1 MRGRPTKGGPEA
13 SKASEGRR
21 SLFRRWMQL
30 SLTGRMFLLVV
41 IAVLPALVIQ
51 AVNEYALRTAREDEI
66 RQRVIQ
72 ITKQFGEEIQAIR
85 AGASQLL
92 VALGEL
98 DEVQKRDA
106 KECGASFA
114 KLKARFESYVRIG
127 AADEAGNVFCSSQ
140 PTMEP
145 SVAETEFFKRSITG
159 DGLAVGN
166 FFTDPTTGEKMIH
179 FSERFYGPNGKV
191 AGVVFA
197 GLDLKWLAEHLKERG
212 LTSSQSILIA
222 DRLGN
227 IVARLPNGEALVGKN
242 MRKSHEEIM
251 DGNTAGWEEAA
262 GVDGLTR
269 IFGYVPV
276 ALPPKD
282 FFLSAGQAK
291 AEAMEPI
298 EAATKRGILLIL
310 LGLLAAMYLAWVGGR
325 RFIKRPIANLLEA
338 TTEWGKGHYD
348 ARVKV
353 DDRAS
358 EIGRLGVAFNDMA
371 DALAAR
377 HAAQQRA
384 EEELR
389 HLNATLES
397 RIGRRT
403 LELEEANRAKS
414 QFLAKMSHEIRT
426 PVNGVLGML
435 ELVKQTKLDARQQR
449 YLDTARRSAETLL
462 GIINGILDISKIEAG
477 KIELE
482 QAPFDLRDLVEEAT
496 ETFADVA
503 YGKGLELT
511 CTIPAS
517 LPTALIGDA
526 GRLRQILTNLIGN
539 AIKFTEKGEV
549 GIRVEAVEADA
560 GSAFIAFDVT
570 DSGIGIPTDKQ
581 RHIFDAFAQADSST
595 TRRYGG
601 TGLGLS
607 IAKQLCEMMGGTIDL
622 TSESGRGSTFRFTA
636 RFGRQT
642 EAAKTVDAD
651 ASMLQGMSVL
661 VIEDNAVRRRN
672 LKDQLLSWGIRV
684 GEAENGA
691 AALAELRA
699 STARSE
705 RFDTAIIDSD
715 LPDVNGIDLLRTIK
729 ADPVNAD
736 LRIIM
741 LTSRDHEIDEFGDM
755 RAYVSATLSKPV
767 RQSALRNCLAA
778 VESGLDAAPQ
788 PSELPPAPPPEGVA
802 GARVLLVEDNPV
814 NLEVAVGILESF
826 GCKVETATNGV
837 EALERY
843 ASGEYGLIFMDCQM
857 PEMDGFEATAEIRKH
872 ETNTDRRTPIV
883 ALTASAIEGDREQ
896 CLASGMDDYVP
907 KPFTTEQMRSA
918 LVTWLSPATR
928 GTGKR
933 DHLTLVASARPPT
946 PAPAAPAPAP
956 IAVPMPTEP
965 IDSAVLDNLAQLQRE
980 GRPDIVN
987 RVITLFL
994 ESAPALLKDLQE
1006 GAARGDAALLHR
1018 ASHTLKSASANVGAA
1033 LLSAHC
1039 RELEAMARAGSISD
1053 AAGRV
1058 ETIIEDYRRA
1068 QAALTA
1074 RLPRVA

>member
-1 MRGRPTKGGPEA
+1 MRGRPTDSGPQA
-13 SKASEGRR
+13 RKVKEGPQ
-21 SLFRRWMQL
+21 SIFRRWMQL

-98 DEVQKRDA
+98 DEVQKRDS
-106 KECGASFA
+106 KECGATFA

-127 AADEAGNVFCSSQ
+127 AADDAGNVFCSSG
-140 PTMEP
+140 PIMEP

-166 FFTDPTTGEKMIH
+166 FFIDPNTGEKMIH
-179 FSERFYGPNGKV
+179 FAERFYGANGKV

-227 IVARLPNGEALVGKN
+227 IIARLPNGDALVGKN

-262 GVDGLTR
+262 GVDGVAR
-269 IFGYVPV
+269 IFGYVPGQ
-276 ALPPKD
+276 LPPKD
-282 FFLSAGQAK
+282 FFLSAGQSK
-291 AEAMEPI
+291 VEAMEPI

-310 LGLLAAMYLAWVGGR
+310 LGLLAAMYLAWIGGR
-325 RFIKRPIANLLEA
+325 RFIKRPIASLLEA

-353 DDRAS
+353 DDRSS
-358 EIGRLGVAFNDMA
+358 EIGRLGMAFNDMA

-482 QAPFDLRDLVEEAT
+482 QAPFDLRDLVEEVT

-503 YGKGLELT
+503 YGKGLD
-511 CTIPAS
+511 TIPAS

-560 GSAFIAFDVT
+560 GSAFVAFDVT
-570 DSGIGIPTDKQ
+570 DTGIGIPADKQ

-622 TSESGRGSTFRFTA
+622 TSEPTRGSTFRFTA
-636 RFGRQT
+636 RFGRQN
-642 EAAKTVDAD
+642 EATKSAEAELTTF
-651 ASMLQGMSVL
+651 QGMAVL

-672 LKDQLLSWGIRV
+672 LKDQLLSWGVRV

-699 STARSE
+699 SAARDE
-705 RFDTAIIDSD
+705 RFDMAIIDID
-715 LPDVNGIDLLRTIK
+715 LPDVSGIDLVRRIK
-729 ADPVNAD
+729 ADPANTE

-741 LTSRDHEIDEFGDM
+741 LTLRDHEINEFGEM
-755 RAYVSATLSKPV
+755 RAYVAASLSKPV
-767 RQSALRNCLAA
+767 RQATLRHCLAA
-778 VESGLDAAPQ
+778 LESGVEQMSP

-872 ETNTDRRTPIV
+872 EVNSDRRTPIV

-933 DHLTLVASARPPT
+933 DHLTLVASARPAAP
-946 PAPAAPAPAP
+946 PPAAPPPAP
-956 IAVPMPTEP
+956 PVAMPTEP
-965 IDSAVLDNLAQLQRE
+965 IDNAVLDNLAQLQRE

-1006 GAARGDAALLHR
+1006 GAAKADTAQLHR

-1039 RELEAMARAGSISD
+1039 RELEAMARTGAVPD
-1053 AAGRV
+1053 AAARV
-1058 ETIIEDYRRA
+1058 ETIIDDYRRA

-1074 RLPRVA
+1074 RLPQVA

>member
-1 MRGRPTKGGPEA
+1 MRGRPAEGG
-13 SKASEGRR
+13 SETATANQDKR
-21 SLFRRWMQL
+21 SLMRRWMQL
-30 SLTGRMFLLVV
+30 GLTGRMFLLVV

-51 AVNEYALRTAREDEI
+51 AVNEYALRTSREDDI

-92 VALGEL
+92 IALGEL
-98 DEVQKRDA
+98 DEVQKRDSA
-106 KECGASFA
+106 ECGATFA
-114 KLKARFESYVRIG
+114 KLKVRFESYVRIG
-127 AADEAGNVFCSSQ
+127 AADATGKVFCSSG
-140 PTMEP
+140 PVIEA
-145 SVAETEFFKRSITG
+145 SVAETEFFKRAMAG
-159 DGLAVGN
+159 EGLAVGN
-166 FFTDPTTGEKMIH
+166 FFVDPATKEKMIH
-179 FSERFYGPNGKV
+179 FAERFYDPNGKV
-191 AGVVFA
+191 AGIVFA

-212 LTSSQSILIA
+212 LTPSQSILIA

-242 MRKSHEEIM
+242 MRKSHEDIM
-251 DGNTAGWEEAA
+251 DGYTAGWEEAA

-269 IFGYVPV
+269 IFGYVP
-276 ALPPKD
+276 AQLPPKD

-291 AEAMEPI
+291 TEAMEPI

-325 RFIKRPIANLLEA
+325 RFIKRPIANLLEGTA
-338 TTEWGKGHYD
+338 EWGKGHYD
-348 ARVKV
+348 ARVKI

-358 EIGRLGVAFNDMA
+358 EIGRLGIAFNDMA

-435 ELVKQTKLDARQQR
+435 ELVKQTKLDTRQQR

-482 QAPFDLRDLVEEAT
+482 QSPFDLRDLVEEVT

-511 CTIPAS
+511 CTIPAN
-517 LPTALIGDA
+517 LPTALVGDA
-526 GRLRQILTNLIGN
+526 GRLRQIMTNLVGN

-549 GIRVEAVEADA
+549 GIRVEAVEANA
-560 GSAFIAFDVT
+560 ASAFIAFDVT
-570 DSGIGIPTDKQ
+570 DTGIGIPADKQ

-622 TSESGRGSTFRFTA
+622 TSEPGRGSTFRFTA
-636 RFGRQT
+636 RFGRQS
-642 EAAKTVDAD
+642 EAAQPVDTG
-651 ASMLQGMSVL
+651 LLLFQGMSVL
-661 VIEDNAVRRRN
+661 IVEDNAVRRRN
-672 LKDQLLSWGIRV
+672 IKDQMLSWGIRV

-691 AALAELRA
+691 AALAELR
-699 STARSE
+699 TAAARNE
-705 RFDTAIIDSD
+705 RFELAIIDID
-715 LPDVNGIDLLRTIK
+715 LPDVNGIDLVRSIK
-729 ADPVNAD
+729 ADPANAEVR
-736 LRIIM
+736 LVM
-741 LTSRDHEIDEFGDM
+741 LTARDHEIDQLGDM
-755 RAYVSATLSKPV
+755 RAYVAGSLTKPV
-767 RQSALRNCLAA
+767 RQSDLRQCLAMIDGDI
-778 VESGLDAAPQ
+778 EPAAP
-788 PSELPPAPPPEGVA
+788 PSEVPPPPPPEGVA

-826 GCKVETATNGV
+826 GCKVETATNGL
-837 EALERY
+837 EALDRY
-843 ASGEYGLIFMDCQM
+843 VNGDYGLIFMDCQM
-857 PEMDGFEATAEIRKH
+857 PEMDGFEATAEIRKQ
-872 ETNTDRRTPIV
+872 EAKSERRTPIV

-907 KPFTTEQMRSA
+907 KPFTTDQMRSA
-918 LVTWLSPATR
+918 LVTWLSSATR
-928 GTGKR
+928 SAAKR
-933 DHLTLVASARPPT
+933 DHLTLVASARA
-946 PAPAAPAPAP
+946 PAPEPMPAPAP
-956 IAVPMPTEP
+956 VPLPTEP
-965 IDSAVLDNLAQLQRE
+965 IDDAVLNNLAQLQRE

-994 ESAPALLKDLQE
+994 ESAPALLKDLQD
-1006 GAARGDAALLHR
+1006 GAARGDTAVLHR

-1039 RELEAMARAGSISD
+1039 RELEAMARLGPVPD
-1053 AAGRV
+1053 AAARV
-1058 ETIIEDYRRA
+1058 DTIAGDYQQA

>member
-1 MRGRPTKGGPEA
+1 MRSRPTESG
-13 SKASEGRR
+13 SERMNDSQGRR
-21 SLFRRWMQL
+21 SLIRRWMQL
-30 SLTGRMFLLVV
+30 GLTGRMFLLVV

-51 AVNEYALRTAREDEI
+51 AVNEYALRTSREEDI
-66 RQRVIQ
+66 RQRVVQ
-72 ITKQFGEEIQAIR
+72 ITKQFGEEIQEQR
-85 AGASQLL
+85 EGASALL
-92 VALGEL
+92 VALGQL
-98 DEVQKRDA
+98 DEVQDRRGT
-106 KECGASFA
+106 ECAAIFA
-114 KLKARFESYVRIG
+114 KLKARFESYARLG
-127 AADEAGNVFCSSQ
+127 AADESGRVFCSSR
-140 PTMEP
+140 PITET
-145 SVAETEFFKRSITG
+145 SVSDTEFFKRAMTNE
-159 DGLAVGN
+159 GLAVGN
-166 FFTDPTTGEKMIH
+166 YFVDPVTGEKMIH
-179 FSERFYGPNGKV
+179 FAERFYNSKGAVSGI
-191 AGVVFA
+191 VFA

-227 IVARLPNGEALVGKN
+227 IIARLPNGEALVGKN

-251 DGNTAGWEEAA
+251 DGDTAGWEEAA
-262 GVDGLTR
+262 GVDGIAR

-282 FFLSAGQAK
+282 FFLSAGQSK

-325 RFIKRPIANLLEA
+325 RFIKRPIGNLLEGTA
-338 TTEWGKGHYD
+338 EWGQGHYD

-353 DDRAS
+353 DDPAS

-435 ELVKQTKLDARQQR
+435 ELVKQTKLDTRQQR

-482 QAPFDLRDLVEEAT
+482 QAPFELRDLVEEVT

-511 CTIPAS
+511 CTIPAN
-517 LPTALIGDA
+517 LPTALLGDA

-549 GIRVEAVEADA
+549 GIRVEAIEADTA
-560 GSAFIAFDVT
+560 SAFIAFDVT
-570 DSGIGIPTDKQ
+570 DTGIGIPADKQ

-622 TSESGRGSTFRFTA
+622 TSEPGRGSTFRFTA
-636 RFGRQT
+636 RFGRQN
-642 EAAKTVDAD
+642 EAAQASDANLP
-651 ASMLQGMSVL
+651 MFQGMAVL
-661 VIEDNAVRRRN
+661 VVEDNAVRRRN
-672 LKDQLLSWGIRV
+672 LKDQLLSWGVRV

-691 AALAELRA
+691 AALAELCA
-699 STARSE
+699 SAARNE
-705 RFDTAIIDSD
+705 RFGVAILDID
-715 LPDVNGIDLLRTIK
+715 LPDVNGIDLVRSVK
-729 ADPVNAD
+729 ADPANAE
-736 LRIIM
+736 LRLVM
-741 LTSRDHEIDEFGDM
+741 LTSRDQEINEFGDM
-755 RAYVSATLSKPV
+755 RAYLAASLSKPV
-767 RQSALRNCLAA
+767 RQSTLRQCLAA
-778 VESGLDAAPQ
+778 IESGAEPVPP
-788 PSELPPAPPPEGVA
+788 PSEVPPPPPPEGVA

-843 ASGEYGLIFMDCQM
+843 SSGDYGLIFMDCQM
-857 PEMDGFEATAEIRKH
+857 PEMDGFEATAEIRKQ
-872 ETNTDRRTPIV
+872 EVGSDRRTPIV

-907 KPFTTEQMRSA
+907 KPFTTDQMRSA

-933 DHLTLVASARPPT
+933 DHLTLVASARPP
-946 PAPAAPAPAP
+946 APASAP
-956 IAVPMPTEP
+956 IPAATPVPLPTEP
-965 IDSAVLDNLAQLQRE
+965 IDEAVLDNLAQLQRE

-1006 GAARGDAALLHR
+1006 GAAASDTALLHR

-1039 RELEAMARAGSISD
+1039 KELEAMARAGSVAD
-1053 AAGRV
+1053 AAARV

-1074 RLPRVA
+1074 RLPQVA